1 MLFVMQENEE
11 MHWYV
16 MRTLGR
22 FCETGVKQ
30 KLEDSGIRHYQVMKT
45 VVRTLNGKKY
55 MSIEPAIPNLL
66 FVYGKK
72 ESIMPHTVVGNNF
85 QFVYNRCSGKQAD
98 CLIVPTKAMED
109 FIRVA
114 ESNENSQIF
123 MPDEIHLAK
132 GQRIRMIGG
141 ALDGVEGF
149 FVKRKG
155 CRRKTLVVVLEGL
168 FGVSAEVEPDM
179 IEILN

>member
-1 MLFVMQENEE
+1 MEKEDQNK
-11 MHWYV
+11 HWYV

-30 KLEDSGIRHYQVMKT
+30 KLDESGIRYYQAMKT
-45 VVRTLNGKKY
+45 VVKTLKGKKFI
-55 MSIEPAIPNLL
+55 SNEPIIPNLL
-66 FVYGKK
+66 FVYGSK
-72 ESIMPHTVVGNNF
+72 ESIMPHTVVGSNF

-98 CLIVPTKAMED
+98 CLIVPIKAMED

-123 MPDEIHLAK
+123 MPEEIQLVK

-141 ALDGVEGF
+141 ALDGVEGY

-155 CRRKTLVVVLEGL
+155 SRRKILVVVLDGL
-168 FGVSAEVEPDM
+168 FGISAEVEPDM
-179 IEILN
+179 VELIN

>member
-1 MLFVMQENEE
+1 MESDNGN

-30 KLEDSGIRHYQVMKT
+30 KLKDCGLRYYQAMRT
-45 VVRTLNGKKY
+45 VVKTQKGKKCI
-55 MSIEPAIPNLL
+55 SSEPVIPNLL
-66 FVYGKK
+66 FVYGNK
-72 ESIMPHTVVGNNF
+72 ETIIPHTLVGSNF

-98 CLIVPTKAMED
+98 CLIVPTKAMDD
-109 FIRVA
+109 FIRVV

-123 MPDEIHLAK
+123 VPEEIPLTC
-132 GQRIRMIGG
+132 GQKIRMIGG
-141 ALDGVEGF
+141 ALDGVEGY

-155 CRRKTLVVVLEGL
+155 CRRKTLVVVLDNL
-168 FGVSAEVEPDM
+168 LGVSAEVTPDM

>member
-1 MLFVMQENEE
+1 MEQVNENK
-11 MHWYV
+11 HWYV

-22 FCETGVKQ
+22 FCEMGVKQ
-30 KLEDSGIRHYQVMKT
+30 KLDDSGIRYYQVMKT
-45 VVRTLNGKKY
+45 VVRTLKGKKCIT
-55 MSIEPAIPNLL
+55 SEPVIPNLL
-66 FVYGKK
+66 FVYGCK
-72 ESIMPHTVVGNNF
+72 ESIMPHTAAGSNF

-114 ESNENSQIF
+114 NSNENSQIF
-123 MPDEIHLAK
+123 MPDEIQLAQ
-132 GQRIRMIGG
+132 GQKIRMIGG
-141 ALDGVEGF
+141 ALDGVEGY
-149 FVKRKG
+149 FVRRKG